1 MEVLVSALLI
11 AISMGSILTV
21 NIQSIDTLRA
31 SHEAAATSQVLQQR
45 VEMIRKKTWAE
56 ISSSTGLATVMALPT
71 QSEVELADSHM
82 SESIK
87 VSAPQSTTSGPA
99 AGTDFFVVRRAENE
113 VQIEQAADF
122 AQEPT
127 LFIEGTITWRDRS
140 GVHQRMLRSI
150 ICRAGLTRP
159 GLYGSV
165 LGRPGS
171 TSTPTGP

>member
-1 MEVLVSALLI
+1 MEVLISALLI
-11 AISMGSILTV
+11 AISMGSILTM

-56 ISSSTGLATVMALPT
+56 ISSSTGVAAVMRTGT
-71 QSEVELADSHM
+71 QSEIELADSHM
-82 SESIK
+82 SETMK
-87 VSAPQSTTSGPA
+87 VSAPQSTAGGPA
-99 AGTDFFVVRRAENE
+99 ASTNFFVVRRAENAVE
-113 VQIEQAADF
+113 IVQAGDF

-127 LFIEGTITWRDRS
+127 LFFEGTITWRDRS

-150 ICRAGLTRP
+150 ICRAGLTRA

-171 TSTPTGP
+171 TSPAGP